1 VGRQLDYHGVK
12 RNVVFVAT
20 QHDSLYAFDAD
31 ASPCVPLWHAN
42 LIDSTHGGT
51 AGETS
56 VPSGSGGLVGS
67 GFGDIAPEVGITGT
81 PVIDLTTNTIAA
93 AGAVIDGIYYCP
105 HEEEPPC
112 GCRKPAPGL
121 LLTAARAHQ
130 IDLPASW
137 MIGDS
142 DRDMEAGRKA
152 GCRTAR
158 ILKRNQGASGVADV
172 SAHSL
177 LNAVEK
183 VLLLEG
189 DCGR

>member
-1 VGRQLDYHGVK
+1 M
-12 RNVVFVAT
+12 
-20 QHDSLYAFDAD
+20 
-31 ASPCVPLWHAN
+31 C
-42 LIDSTHGGT
+42 
-51 AGETS
+51 GE
-56 VPSGSGGLVGS
+56 L
-67 GFGDIAPEVGITGT
+67 
-81 PVIDLTTNTIAA
+81 AA

-112 GCRKPAPGL
+112 SCRKPAPGL
-121 LLTAARAHQ
+121 LFTAARAHQ
-130 IDLPASW
+130 IDLAASW

-158 ILKRNQGASGVADV
+158 ILKSDQGASGVADV

-183 VLLLEG
+183 ALLLEG